1 MAATGGAETAYF
13 FDEHEF
19 TPPPFSSGVR
29 VSQSLVFCEFFFV
42 SFSFDRYIVYIPR
55 IMAFGYAFGIFKLSL
70 NSGFVNTVVYK
81 SFIKYF

>member
-19 TPPPFSSGVR
+19 TSPPFFSGVR

-55 IMAFGYAFGIFKLSL
+55 IMELMFIEKVSSFCSTSSSHRVILSFE
-70 NSGFVNTVVYK
+70 N
-81 SFIKYF
+81 